1 MTDKDP
7 DPPQELVRSVKQP
20 LVRRS
25 SALAKRGLCDLE
37 KLSSS
42 ILELDLSDTET
53 TDDELKNLLA
63 KHTRL
68 RVLNLTR
75 CKQITDAGLVHLKGL
90 TTLEELDLWSCDQIT
105 DAGLAHLKGLSNL
118 KVLSL
123 WDCDQITDAGL
134 VHLKGL
140 TTLKWLILNGC
151 KQITDAGLVHLKG
164 LTTLE
169 SLYLYRCDKI
179 TDAAVSKLEKALPNC
194 KITRPR

>member
-90 TTLEELDLWSCDQIT
+90 TTLAWLSLWGCDQIT
-105 DAGLAHLKGLSNL
+105 DAGLVHLKGLTTL
-118 KVLSL
+118 KSLNL

-140 TTLKWLILNGC
+140 TTLEWLSLSRC
-151 KQITDAGLVHLKG
+151 KQTAEGGMMVFVRFSAELWRV
-164 LTTLE
+164 
-169 SLYLYRCDKI
+169 R
-179 TDAAVSKLEKALPNC
+179 
-194 KITRPR
+194 